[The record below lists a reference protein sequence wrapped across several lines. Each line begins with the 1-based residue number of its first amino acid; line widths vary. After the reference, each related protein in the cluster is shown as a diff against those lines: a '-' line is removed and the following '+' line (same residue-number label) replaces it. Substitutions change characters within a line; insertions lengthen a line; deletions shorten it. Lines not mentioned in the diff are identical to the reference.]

1 MSSYLNNLLTNTT
14 SRYNNLR
21 RQILSD
27 EADGDTEDDSHLSR
41 VLRAYYTEKGRP
53 FPQWLP
59 PDPKAPQA
67 APPAQFAAS
76 SLRQQQGQAPQMGRG
91 GGGLSD
97 LWDSPAPQQQ
107 AQEPLSLRRGA
118 GGRGGGARPLQGRPM
133 GNSLTPE
140 PQIQGRP
147 LPSQRAGSYQ
157 SSLGGRPAAEASPPP
172 SAGGGTSAQE
182 RLKARLWG
190 RSQSPA
196 PRGMSSDSVNSSPA
210 GGRAPYPDERSNS
223 YGSAG
228 SAGGRQQADA
238 YAPQAGGYGG
248 GAPQRTPQAGQAPP
262 SPTASF
268 YDLSDDEEGEYN
280 TIRHTSSGKGVYVH
294 PSPSSK
300 DNIPGFVALIQQ
312 KPNRAVSDARPTSS
326 SSARSAN
333 ASSLLLCW
341 LPESNLGDAYDTYVK
356 VDLSD
361 SSSPPKQSY
370 LVPPPPTP
378 STHAGTPGYA
388 FALPVS
394 EIYSVLIRPPSIGW
408 WFGSVVINTRAGD
421 SFPALFFH
429 DSECQSTIMQRK
441 KLAKESFDPFS
452 DGGGMFWGGDE
463 VLRWL
468 KRYVTVERSGA
479 DPSIYLI
486 DPSEDDKKS
495 FGKDVAPRKSTE
507 GQASSSQQG
516 AKRDGGMDPVTK
528 ALKEARWNFLEKLS
542 QVTTFTRRTAQAV
555 VDNPKLPPQV
565 KRLIQNPEVQTLQ
578 DEFDSARLYL
588 ARWAMGIAE
597 QSERERNQR
606 IWTAKDVLAME
617 ESDVGDFE
625 ILDMDK
631 MTMADRRK
639 PVTLTEWKGFFDPK
653 GRLQLTPDEVKDRIF
668 HGGLDPDDGVRK
680 EAWLFLLGVYDW
692 DSSDEERRAHLNS
705 LRDEYIRLKGAW
717 WERMAEGEQTEEQEE
732 WWREQKNRIDRNIPI
747 FAGEDIP
754 HPDPDSPFADVGTNV
769 HLEQMKD
776 MLLTYNEYNKGLGYV
791 QGMSDLLAPIYAVMQ
806 DDAVAFWG
814 FVGFMG
820 RMERNFLRDQSGMR
834 RQLLTLDHLVQ
845 LMDPKLYLHLQSA
858 DSTNFF
864 FFFRMLLVWYKREFE
879 WADVLRLWESLWT
892 DYQSSNFHIFIALA
906 ILEKHKEII
915 MAHLKHFDEVLKY
928 VNELSGTMDLE
939 STLVRAESLFKRF
952 QRTVETIDKKGNF
965 PSAPQARQRKLAA
978 ALVAGPGRSSPG
990 SSSKPQDQATTSGT
1004 DKGKQVGEDDQEEAR
1019 VISPELR
1026 ALLSRKVEMLD
1037 KETILEHGGG
1047 VGK

>member
-1 MSSYLNNLLTNTT
+1 MAS
-14 SRYNNLR
+14 
-21 RQILSD
+21 
-27 EADGDTEDDSHLSR
+27 
-41 VLRAYYTEKGRP
+41 
-53 FPQWLP
+53 
-59 PDPKAPQA
+59 QA
-67 APPAQFAAS
+67 
-76 SLRQQQGQAPQMGRG
+76 
-91 GGGLSD
+91 
-97 LWDSPAPQQQ
+97 
-107 AQEPLSLRRGA
+107 E
-118 GGRGGGARPLQGRPM
+118 
-133 GNSLTPE
+133 
-140 PQIQGRP
+140 
-147 LPSQRAGSYQ
+147 
-157 SSLGGRPAAEASPPP
+157 
-172 SAGGGTSAQE
+172 
-182 RLKARLWG
+182 
-190 RSQSPA
+190 
-196 PRGMSSDSVNSSPA
+196 
-210 GGRAPYPDERSNS
+210 
-223 YGSAG
+223 
-228 SAGGRQQADA
+228 
-238 YAPQAGGYGG
+238 
-248 GAPQRTPQAGQAPP
+248 APP

-268 YDLSDDEEGEYN
+268 YDMSDDEEGEYN
-280 TIRHTSSGKGVYVH
+280 TIRHTSSGKGVKLLYTKSKVYVH

-300 DNIPGFVALIQQ
+300 DNIPGFIALIQQ
-312 KPNRAVSDARPTSS
+312 KSTRSPNDARPTSS
-326 SSARSAN
+326 SSARSVS

-341 LPESNLGDAYDTYVK
+341 IPESSLGDAYDTYVK

-378 STHAGTPGYA
+378 STHSVTPGYA

-408 WFGSVVINTRAGD
+408 WFGSVVVNTRAGD

-441 KLAKESFDPFS
+441 KLAKESFDPFG

-486 DPSEDDKKS
+486 DPSEEDKKS

-507 GQASSSQQG
+507 GQAGASSSQQG
-516 AKRDGGMDPVTK
+516 GQRDGAMDPVTK

-555 VDNPKLPPQV
+555 ADNPKIPPQV
-565 KRLIQNPEVQTLQ
+565 RRLIQNPEVQTLQ
-578 DEFDSARLYL
+578 EEFDSARLYL

-639 PVTLTEWKGFFDPK
+639 PVTLEEWTGFFDSK
-653 GRLQLTPDEVKDRIF
+653 GRLQLMPDEVKDRIF
-668 HGGLDPDDGVRK
+668 HGGLDPDNGVRK
-680 EAWLFLLGVYDW
+680 EAWLFLLGVYQW
-692 DSSDEERRAHLNS
+692 ESSEEERRAHINS

-717 WERMAEGEQTEEQEE
+717 WERMAEGQHTLEEEE
-732 WWREQKNRIDRNIPI
+732 WWREQKNRIEKDVHRTDRTIPI

-806 DDAVAFWG
+806 DDAVAFWS
-814 FVGFMG
+814 FVGFMD

-834 RQLLTLDHLVQ
+834 KQLMTLDHLVQ

-858 DSTNFF
+858 ESTNFF

-892 DYQSSNFHIFIALA
+892 DYLSSNFHIFIALA
-906 ILEKHKEII
+906 ILEKHREII

-965 PSAPQARQRKLAA
+965 PSAPQARQRKPATG
-978 ALVAGPGRSSPG
+978 VTGSSG
-990 SSSKPQDQATTSGT
+990 SSSSTNQATSSGT
-1004 DKGKQVGEDDQEEAR
+1004 DKGKQAVGDEQETR

-1026 ALLSRKVEMLD
+1026 ALLSRKVEKLD
-1037 KETILEHGGG
+1037 KDKMSEQGSG